1 MSRVKRAQAQR
12 TKQLKHARKCS
23 AIVDIIGKEL
33 RTQKL
38 RKKKRC
44 IKTHCTQ

>member
-12 TKQLKHARKCS
+12 TKQLKHARKYS
-23 AIVDIIGKEL
+23 PIVDIINNEL

-38 RKKKRC
+38 RKKK
-44 IKTHCTQ
+44 K